1 MRKLTVGDD
10 SSSRIAWTDRTDE
23 AAWIAACLLPYDS
36 HTATSVVP
44 GGFESY
50 ARLLHPSTRREG
62 TSGLPEVR
70 WAEVSAWSGVPM
82 SKDVQ
87 FHQIAFPRNEQP
99 APPPWHGEPARGT
112 LTLGDATALVEI
124 LKRHT
129 STPSRCWFGVWD
141 GYGGWEN
148 RETGWPP
155 RSGWEMPKVELPGR
169 RYRLYEGPIE
179 GALAFSEPSFQTPN
193 LWWPS
198 DHSWCVASEI
208 DLNWSYV
215 GGATGLI
222 QDLLHDRTLEAV
234 PVETNDSCAFHLAA
248 ADAPMFREATE
259 TLQRDGTVSVSTTLG
274 EIQATLTGRGPRST
288 LAISWNRVY
297 GGGSGRSTTT
307 LDGSDADLIGAFLG
321 MALENLLRS

>member
-1 MRKLTVGDD
+1 MA
-10 SSSRIAWTDRTDE
+10 S
-23 AAWIAACLLPYDS
+23 
-36 HTATSVVP
+36 
-44 GGFESY
+44 
-50 ARLLHPSTRREG
+50 PS
-62 TSGLPEVR
+62 
-70 WAEVSAWSGVPM
+70 
-82 SKDVQ
+82 
-87 FHQIAFPRNEQP
+87 
-99 APPPWHGEPARGT
+99 
-112 LTLGDATALVEI
+112 
-124 LKRHT
+124 
-129 STPSRCWFGVWD
+129 
-141 GYGGWEN
+141 
-148 RETGWPP
+148 
-155 RSGWEMPKVELPGR
+155 
-169 RYRLYEGPIE
+169 
-179 GALAFSEPSFQTPN
+179 
-193 LWWPS
+193 
-198 DHSWCVASEI
+198 VASEI